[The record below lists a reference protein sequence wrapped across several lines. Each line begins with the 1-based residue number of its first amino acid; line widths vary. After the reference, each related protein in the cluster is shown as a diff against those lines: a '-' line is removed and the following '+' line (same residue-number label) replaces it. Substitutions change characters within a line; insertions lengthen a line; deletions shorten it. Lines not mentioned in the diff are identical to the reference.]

1 MKKLSL
7 ANFVIKV
14 ILIIGAIFS
23 LFPFYWMIVMA
34 SRTNSEIF
42 AIPPHFTLGSH
53 LIENIN
59 IVFTQT
65 NFFQAFLNT
74 LFYAVVATTLVL
86 FFDSLAGYTF
96 AKMKFKGKK
105 FLFVALLATMMIPG
119 QINIIP
125 QFIMMDYFGW
135 VGSYKA
141 LIVPGMANAFGI
153 FWIKQY
159 CENAIPDSII
169 EAATIDGSGKFGTYW
184 RIGIPILKPAMSFL
198 AIYTFIGAWNDY
210 TWPLIILNDETK
222 YVISLALTRLQGLY
236 FTNYPLVITG
246 TLISVIP
253 VLILFV
259 FFSRQLMSG
268 ITDGA
273 VKE

>member
-7 ANFVIKV
+7 STIVIRFT
-14 ILIIGAIFS
+14 LIVGAIFS

-42 AIPPHFTLGSH
+42 AIPPYLTLGGH
-53 LIENIN
+53 LIENTI
-59 IVFTQT
+59 IVLTET

-74 LFYAVVATTLVL
+74 VFYAVVSTILIL

-105 FLFVALLATMMIPG
+105 ILFVFLLATMMIPG

-125 QFIMMDYFGW
+125 QFIMMDWMGW
-135 VGSYKA
+135 VGSYNA
-141 LIVPGMANAFGI
+141 LIIPGMANAFGI

-169 EAATIDGSGKFGTYW
+169 EAAKMDGCSTFGTYW
-184 RIGIPILKPAMSFL
+184 RIGIPILKPALSFL
-198 AIYTFIGAWNDY
+198 AIYSFIGAWKNY
-210 TWPLIILNDETK
+210 TWPLIILNDESK

-236 FTNYPLVITG
+236 FTDYPLVITG
-246 TLISVIP
+246 TLISTIP
-253 VLILFV
+253 VLLIFF
-259 FFSRQLMSG
+259 FFSRQLMAG